1 MIRNHDQEGK
11 TVSEPERAPEPGTAP
26 WRQAEASRLIAFGR
40 GAALP
45 DGGFGWLGTDGV
57 VDETQPCPLYINAR
71 MTYVF
76 ALAHLAGVAG
86 ANDLAAS
93 GLGALATR
101 YADRDNGGWFSSV
114 SRSGQV
120 IDPAKANYAHAHVLL
135 AAASA
140 TAAQIPGAEAALA
153 AAASVIEQHFWSEAE
168 GCAVESWNADFTEGE
183 AYRGANS
190 NMHSVEAYLAAGDV
204 TGDPVWHARAASI
217 AARLIDSRAR
227 GNAWRIPEHY
237 DEGWRP
243 LPDYNLDRPSDQFR
257 PYGTTP
263 GHSFEWAR
271 LLLTLEAAGQAAT
284 QAAGQAAPPVWLLEA
299 ATALFDT
306 AVADAE
312 GRDGHPGLL
321 YTVAADGRPVIAA
334 RLHWVACEAVLAA
347 DALHRRTGQERFAAA
362 AARWWGEIDRYF
374 LDRKAG
380 GWWQE
385 LAPNMTPATS
395 TWSGKP
401 DLYHSYQSLL
411 LPSLPLSPTAATA
424 LAGRPGAA
432 RPG

>member
-1 MIRNHDQEGK
+1 
-11 TVSEPERAPEPGTAP
+11 VSEPGTAP

-45 DGGFGWLGTDGV
+45 DGGFGWLGTDGA

-76 ALAHLAGVAG
+76 ALAHLQGVTG
-86 ANDLAAS
+86 TESLAAS
-93 GLGALATR
+93 GLDALASR
-101 YADRDNGGWFSSV
+101 YADRAHGGWFSSTA
-114 SRSGQV
+114 RSGQV
-120 IDPAKANYAHAHVLL
+120 IDFTKTNYAHAHVLL

-140 TAAQIPGAEAALA
+140 AAAGIPGSEGILE
-153 AAASVIEQHFWSEAE
+153 AAASAIEQHFWSDAE
-168 GCAVESWNADFTEGE
+168 GCALESWNADFTESE
-183 AYRGANS
+183 PYRGANS

-204 TGDPVWHARAASI
+204 TGDPVWPARAASI
-217 AARLIDSRAR
+217 AARLIDGYARAYS
-227 GNAWRIPEHY
+227 WRIPEHY
-237 DEGWRP
+237 DEEWRP
-243 LPDYNLDRPSDQFR
+243 QPDYNLDHPNDQFR

-271 LLLTLEAAGQAAT
+271 LLLTLEAAQTASPA
-284 QAAGQAAPPVWLLEA
+284 WLLEA

-312 GRDGHPGLL
+312 GRDGHPGLV
-321 YTVAADGRPVIAA
+321 YTVDTNGRPVIAA

-347 DALHRRTGQERFAAA
+347 DALHRRTGEERFAAD
-362 AARWWGEIDRYF
+362 AARWWAEIDRYF
-374 LDRKAG
+374 LDRTGG

-385 LAPNMTPATS
+385 LNQDMVPATS
-395 TWSGKP
+395 IWPGKP
-401 DLYHSYQSLL
+401 DLYHSYQAVL

-424 LAGRPGAA
+424 LARRRPGVA
-432 RPG
+432 RPGQAP